1 MSREIKTKI
10 PRFNEYWKPK
20 LEKAGLNKD
29 QISIIVHNFDPL
41 IEKNLLGPRTTEKFL
56 NNLVNDSKWRMS
68 FLKNPK
74 GVIDEANPQPSP

>member
-20 LEKAGLNKD
+20 LEKAGLKND

-56 NNLVNDSKWRMS
+56 NNLINDSKWRVS
-68 FLKNPK
+68 FFKNPK
-74 GVIDEANPQPSP
+74 GMIDEANPQPSP